1 MKAMSKL
8 WVTLIRE
15 VKAWAVLATFVA
27 ASFLA
32 FGTANAV
39 ALSNTEVSWRDF
51 AGTWR
56 PTNIQPLVTDLPI
69 GATFPYVR
77 TVSVAYK
84 SQGGATEGKWVYAYQ
99 IILYSHFSDIPKE
112 ITSFSVLT
120 FAPPETVKQDGTT
133 FSSFYTLKPLLAKP
147 TEFPEFSRED
157 PIHPG
162 ARPTS
167 ATYDY
172 NARTKVGTISW
183 EITLRSSLL
192 FDLQSVI
199 FGYVSAGPP
208 KKASASLVMTF
219 LRTPPERPE
228 RKIYLPKVWVASPE
242 PASALL
248 LGIGLLGIGM
258 FRRRKR

>member
-1 MKAMSKL
+1 MKAMSRL
-8 WVTLIRE
+8 WVALIMKFK
-15 VKAWAVLATFVA
+15 VWAVLVSLTAV
-27 ASFLA
+27 SFLA

-162 ARPTS
+162 VRPTS

-183 EITLRSSLL
+183 EITLQSDLL

-199 FGYVSAGPP
+199 FGYVSARPP
-208 KKASASLVMTF
+208 TKASASLVMTF
-219 LRTPPERPE
+219 IQREAYHPR
-228 RKIYLPKVWVASPE
+228 VWVASPE

-258 FRRRKR
+258 FRRRRR